1 MFNSTGGSPLCF
13 PVIAFFITRTRQGQS
28 KQYIC
33 CESLTV
39 VNSSFKCHIIK
50 SRLSWFPFEN
60 SSLGRRGSKRGG
72 EEDTR
77 AKMLMA
83 GFVLVLPRFLLSG
96 SLSTIL
102 IIHLLSLIQDII
114 AAFQMESELVKASD
128 VISVT
133 AGKVLTLTVLI

>member
-1 MFNSTGGSPLCF
+1 
-13 PVIAFFITRTRQGQS
+13 
-28 KQYIC
+28 
-33 CESLTV
+33 
-39 VNSSFKCHIIK
+39 
-50 SRLSWFPFEN
+50 
-60 SSLGRRGSKRGG
+60 
-72 EEDTR
+72 
-77 AKMLMA
+77 MLMA

-96 SLSTIL
+96 SLFTIL